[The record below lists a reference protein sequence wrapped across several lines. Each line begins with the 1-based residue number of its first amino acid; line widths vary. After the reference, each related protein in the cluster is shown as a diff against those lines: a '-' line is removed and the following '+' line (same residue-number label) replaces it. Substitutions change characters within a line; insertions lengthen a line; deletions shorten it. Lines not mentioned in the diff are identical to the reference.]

1 MARVRRVCIFC
12 QRWNSGG
19 IESFLSNILG
29 YMDLS
34 GIEIDIVVEEAGSC
48 VFPEHLYNTSIRIQE
63 LSGSTLCFIKNY
75 QIFAKLMDKRKYD
88 ILHLNVFQALSLVY
102 LSLAKRKG
110 IPIRIAHSHNTMLR
124 KSRMWA
130 LKMVLHKIASKLF
143 TKDATDLW
151 ACSNAAAKF
160 MFPSSSLKEQ
170 KYHFIPNGIDLQRFR
185 FDEKE
190 RVIQRKNLHLEG
202 TFVIG
207 NIGRLCYQ
215 KNQSFL
221 LDIFDK
227 IHRKV
232 PSSRLLLVGEGE
244 MFTKFQKKAT
254 SLGLD
259 DDVIFYGTSNAVEKL
274 LWAMDVF
281 VFPSIFEGLGIVAI
295 EAQAAGLPVICS
307 DRVPPEALVTDLAQH
322 LPLNATAEQWAE
334 NILATR
340 GCRSKLDPLLQLDK
354 HGFDIKLVSRQILL
368 FYQQEISTFYK

>member
-1 MARVRRVCIFC
+1 MERVRRVCVFC
-12 QRWNSGG
+12 QKWNSGG

-29 YMDLS
+29 HMDLS
-34 GIEIDIVVEEAGSC
+34 GMEVDIVVEEAESFA
-48 VFPEHLYNTSIRIQE
+48 FPKDLYNTNIRIQE
-63 LSGSTLCFIKNY
+63 LSGSTLHFIRNY
-75 QIFAKLMDKRKYD
+75 QLFAKLMDKRKYD
-88 ILHLNVFQALSLVY
+88 VLHLNVFQALSLVY
-102 LSLAKRKG
+102 LFLAKRKG

-130 LKMVLHKIASKLF
+130 LKMVLHKIASRLF

-160 MFPSSSLKEQ
+160 MFPSSSLNKQ

-190 RVIQRKNLHLEG
+190 RFLQRKNLHLEG

-221 LDIFDK
+221 LDIFDE
-227 IHRKV
+227 IHKKV
-232 PSSRLLLVGEGE
+232 HSSRLLLIGEGE
-244 MFTKFQKKAT
+244 MLTKLQEKAT
-254 SLGLD
+254 SLGLA

-281 VFPSIFEGLGIVAI
+281 VFPSIFEGLGIAVI

-307 DRVPPEALVTDLAQH
+307 DRVPPEALVTDLTRY

-340 GCRSKLDPLLQLDK
+340 GFHSTLDSLLQLDK